1 MAIARVQVRF
11 ARTSNLPE
19 DVVVNTFHFFVSGA
33 VVSAADAA
41 TITQRVIDF
50 YKVAPLPG
58 NILAG
63 YLSALLSRANNI
75 HEVRVYDLGV
85 PVPRPVILSTL
96 FSIQNANADPGIFPA
111 EVSIVLSM
119 KTTTSAGVPVGRT
132 RGRIYLGTING
143 VTAGAPVLGDITV
156 SSPVRTL
163 IVEAAVRLMSPPADP
178 LAWGVYSPTDGLVRR
193 VISASVDDRFDTQRR
208 RGGAPTVRLVGN
220 VSGGI

>member
-1 MAIARVQVRF
+1 VRF

-33 VVSAADAA
+33 VVSPADAA

-58 NILAG
+58 DIVAG
-63 YLSALLSRANNI
+63 YLSALLSRAANI
-75 HEVRVYDLGV
+75 HEVRVYDLGAL
-85 PVPRPVILSTL
+85 VPRPVILSTL
-96 FSIQNANADPGIFPA
+96 FSIPNANADPGIFPA
-111 EVSIVLSM
+111 EVSIVLSV

-163 IVEAAVRLMSPPADP
+163 IVNAAVRLMSPPADP